1 MKIDQY
7 VDQVQ
12 HGSTGFCHLA
22 CEGEGNIFEKY
33 QPYMSENSGLFIK
46 QVDSQLSVDTLIM
59 KLMQTRKSAT
69 LCAPIVADEGDVL
82 YSVESVQQ
90 FFTSL
95 DTKKLQTTVQ
105 CSMIMNNLVYDIAEY
120 LDKSVLIEPKPEQR
134 VTLTRDISGS
144 LIHVPRLKYVE
155 FTFKQKQNQLI
166 ELIKT
171 NISQKGCS
179 LFLFVFYLNDYTTI
193 HLLVPIIRAADNYWR
208 DQYKT
213 EFQQDIGRISTNHDL
228 YDYWVQQ
235 NLIFSV
241 LCAQNQIFYTSPAAI
256 QSEVDETMDMITRGA
271 SQEEYFTSQTLAS
284 VLCYSLVSNYAQ
296 VLYEE
301 LVVRQRPVVSL
312 GVLTKRLPPE
322 IQDLYF
328 AFLLG
333 VSAGKCT
340 MDEMSLNQKIN
351 VALNIHQTIQKLKL
365 SYETSQDQF
374 MQCDQVIANLVQD
387 VEPQDDVQDV
397 SVEEVPE
404 IIIQQS
410 KVKTGL
416 KEPLQILQP
425 PEEIQIDKLLQ
436 AISDAKNELKQL
448 QMQLSDTRNQGGI
461 LEDVVQTNAVLKKT
475 LEARQSVV
483 QNLGQQL
490 AKVSAELKQ
499 LNDDIVSGKRL
510 ERRWEEEIKKIH
522 GK

>member
-1 MKIDQY
+1 
-7 VDQVQ
+7 
-12 HGSTGFCHLA
+12 
-22 CEGEGNIFEKY
+22 
-33 QPYMSENSGLFIK
+33 
-46 QVDSQLSVDTLIM
+46 
-59 KLMQTRKSAT
+59 
-69 LCAPIVADEGDVL
+69 
-82 YSVESVQQ
+82 
-90 FFTSL
+90 
-95 DTKKLQTTVQ
+95 
-105 CSMIMNNLVYDIAEY
+105 
-120 LDKSVLIEPKPEQR
+120 
-134 VTLTRDISGS
+134 
-144 LIHVPRLKYVE
+144 
-155 FTFKQKQNQLI
+155 
-166 ELIKT
+166 
-171 NISQKGCS
+171 
-179 LFLFVFYLNDYTTI
+179 
-193 HLLVPIIRAADNYWR
+193 
-208 DQYKT
+208 
-213 EFQQDIGRISTNHDL
+213 
-228 YDYWVQQ
+228 
-235 NLIFSV
+235 
-241 LCAQNQIFYTSPAAI
+241 
-256 QSEVDETMDMITRGA
+256 
-271 SQEEYFTSQTLAS
+271 
-284 VLCYSLVSNYAQ
+284 
-296 VLYEE
+296 
-301 LVVRQRPVVSL
+301 
-312 GVLTKRLPPE
+312 
-322 IQDLYF
+322 
-328 AFLLG
+328 
-333 VSAGKCT
+333 
-340 MDEMSLNQKIN
+340 MSLNQKIN